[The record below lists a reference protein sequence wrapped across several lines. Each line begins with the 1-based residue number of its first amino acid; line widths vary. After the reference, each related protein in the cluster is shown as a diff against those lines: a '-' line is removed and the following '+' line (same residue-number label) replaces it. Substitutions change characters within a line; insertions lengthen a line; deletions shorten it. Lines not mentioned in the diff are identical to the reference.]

1 MKLFSKLEKKI
12 ARENSAE
19 TLKSARSLSIRR
31 MNHAA
36 EYGDSKTLKAAMTE
50 YSTYNR
56 ALLYQRTP
64 AYRRKILIKGGF

>member
-1 MKLFSKLEKKI
+1 MKLFSKFEKKI

-19 TLKSARSLSIRR
+19 TLKSARFLSTRR

-36 EYGDSKTLKAAMTE
+36 EYGDSKTLKSAIKE
-50 YSTYNR
+50 FSTYDR

-64 AYRRKILIKGGF
+64 AYRRKILIKGGW